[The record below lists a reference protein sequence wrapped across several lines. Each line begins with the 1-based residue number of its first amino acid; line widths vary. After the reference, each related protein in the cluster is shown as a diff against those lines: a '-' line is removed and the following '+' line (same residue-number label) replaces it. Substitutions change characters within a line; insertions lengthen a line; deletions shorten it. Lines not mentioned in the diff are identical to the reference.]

1 MFANKGAIFQN
12 NPGKS
17 YTERKAKHEPSGY
30 SLGLIYSFDST
41 KNKHYV
47 YRGKDCV
54 KHFCKKLK
62 ELGTEIINCEKKDM
76 IPLTDEEIKFY
87 EKQKQCNICKKKGFF
102 KIKKDKFKHIKVRD
116 HCNYTGK
123 FRGAAYSICNLRRN
137 APKKF

>member
-12 NPGKS
+12 NPEKS

-41 KNKHYV
+41 KN
-47 YRGKDCV
+47 
-54 KHFCKKLK
+54 LK

-87 EKQKQCNICKKKGFF
+87 EKQKQCNICKKGLF
-102 KIKKDKFKHIKVRD
+102 KVKRM
-116 HCNYTGK
+116 
-123 FRGAAYSICNLRRN
+123 NLN
-137 APKKF
+137 T